1 MNWCNMNNLNL
12 FEFRKTDDKIEKLA
26 DFIESKYKEKKFL
39 NFIHEIKNK
48 NIADDDVLSKT
59 LRMTI
64 HDF

>member
-26 DFIESKYKEKKFL
+26 DFIESKHKEKKFL
-39 NFIHEIKNK
+39 NFIQEIKKK
-48 NIADDDVLSKT
+48 NISDDDVLSKT